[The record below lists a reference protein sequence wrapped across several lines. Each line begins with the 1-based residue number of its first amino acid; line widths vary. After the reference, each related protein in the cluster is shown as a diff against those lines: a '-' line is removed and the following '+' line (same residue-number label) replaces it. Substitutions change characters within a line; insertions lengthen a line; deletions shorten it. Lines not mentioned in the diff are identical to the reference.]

1 MSLSDVV
8 FKELFET
15 LNSSL
20 ENDIDLNL
28 KTTASPEN
36 HWDLCPEDELL
47 ERYVDIA
54 LTKGR
59 DLMDH

>member
-1 MSLSDVV
+1 M
-8 FKELFET
+8 
-15 LNSSL
+15 NNSL